1 MGKFEKGKEK
11 TGGRK
16 KGSLNKTSIAGKQ
29 KIAEYFENG
38 GLEELLAD
46 IAKLEDKDRVQAK
59 IKLIEYYIPK
69 QKEVDLKA
77 ELKNDTVNVNLT
89 KHNTPPITNESE
101 LFDDD

>member
-38 GLEELLAD
+38 GLEELVAD

-69 QKEVDLKA
+69 QKEVDFQS
-77 ELKNDTVNVNLT
+77 V
-89 KHNTPPITNESE
+89 
-101 LFDDD
+101 